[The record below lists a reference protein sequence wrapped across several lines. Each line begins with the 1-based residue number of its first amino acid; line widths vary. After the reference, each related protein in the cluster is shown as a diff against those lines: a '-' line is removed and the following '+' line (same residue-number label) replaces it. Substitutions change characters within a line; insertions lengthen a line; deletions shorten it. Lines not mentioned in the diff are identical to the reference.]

1 MTVLERVGT
10 VPATI
15 AVTRP
20 RTGTMIGSGIGLVL
34 GAVLLTLASGPVAAG
49 VMAVLLCCLARA
61 RRRSLER
68 RRQVAVRQSA
78 EDLLAAFAAELD
90 AGAPQLEALRRA
102 AGGIDELVAAPA
114 GRSAWLPI
122 DQLGAALDRTEEPGA
137 LLCRSEASSL
147 RQLGVAYQVCAAVGA
162 RLAPVATMLAAVAR
176 ADAVRAGELT
186 SALAGP
192 RSSGRLVASLPLA
205 GIVLGS
211 LAGAAPIAVL
221 LGTPAGIGCLL
232 VGGLADLVGVR
243 WLRRLADGV
252 ERRGEPVAVDA
263 TGLAPPT
270 SAVAGHNRFLA
281 DFPLALDLIAACLRS
296 GETIM
301 SAARAVGAAT
311 GGVLGAELCSVGDAL
326 AAGATVGAAC
336 ERLVAASHAPRLTDR
351 LPGWA
356 RRGRVT
362 PPSRRA
368 RMVRAAI
375 MALDRAEMSGAK
387 LAATLTRLADRARDE
402 AHAESIAAARRA
414 GVLAVAPLG
423 LCFLPAFLLLGVV
436 PMVLGSVP
444 ALLPA

>member
-10 VPATI
+10 VPATV

-20 RTGTMIGSGIGLVL
+20 RTGTVIGSGIGLVL
-34 GAVLLTLASGPVAAG
+34 GAVLLTLAAGPVAAG
-49 VMAVLLCCLARA
+49 VVAVLLCCLARA
-61 RRRSLER
+61 RRRSRER

-102 AGGIDELVAAPA
+102 AGGIDELVAAPT
-114 GRSAWLPI
+114 GRSAWVPL
-122 DQLGAALDRTEEPGA
+122 DQLGAALDRTEEPGP

-147 RQLGVAYQVCAAVGA
+147 RQLGVAYQVYAAVGA

-232 VGGLADLVGVR
+232 ADLVGVR

-252 ERRGEPVAVDA
+252 ERRGGPVAVDA
-263 TGLAPPT
+263 TGVAPPT
-270 SAVAGHNRFLA
+270 SAAGHDRFLA

-296 GETIM
+296 GGTIV
-301 SAARAVGAAT
+301 SAVRAVGAAT

-336 ERLVAASHAPRLTDR
+336 ERLVAASHAPQLTDR

-375 MALDRAEMSGAK
+375 MALDRAETSGAK